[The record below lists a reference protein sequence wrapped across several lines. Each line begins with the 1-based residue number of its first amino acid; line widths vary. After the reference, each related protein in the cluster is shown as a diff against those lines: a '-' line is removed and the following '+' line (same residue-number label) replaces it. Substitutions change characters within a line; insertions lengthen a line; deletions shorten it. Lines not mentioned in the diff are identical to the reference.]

1 MGALGVLRAVG
12 CLGVRHSPDLFTIDL
27 FCLVI
32 HLFTSGV
39 SVRINTP
46 LRITIYG

>member
-12 CLGVRHSPDLFTIDL
+12 CLGVRHSPDLFTFDL

-32 HLFTSGV
+32 HF
-39 SVRINTP
+39 
-46 LRITIYG
+46 IYIGSQCAN